1 MLRFYRRMINWMH
14 TKSKEFGDTD
24 CSCFK
29 IEWDCLCE
37 GCGNPSCLGVCGR
50 VCLFGFWF
58 TVDRHGL
65 GALAMTTHSL
75 SLRGG
80 SKSER
85 RGNPW
90 CLRGHGRGCLFAY
103 WFTEDRHGL
112 SAFAMTSV
120 RRGRDEKA
128 FCHCEEDDRTMRQ
141 SIGSRWDAYDMSVRL
156 LVHSGSPRAFSP
168 RDEQD
173 GRGSR

>member
-1 MLRFYRRMINWMH
+1 MLRFYQRMINWMH

-37 GCGNPSCLGVCGR
+37 GGGNPSCLGVCGR

-103 WFTEDRHGL
+103 WITVDRHGL
-112 SAFAMTSV
+112 SRRDDKVEVRTPSRSQHTLVIARRTTV
-120 RRGRDEKA
+120 RRGNSSGLEGHGQE
-128 FCHCEEDDRTMRQ
+128 C
-141 SIGSRWDAYDMSVRL
+141 GL
-156 LVHSGSPRAFSP
+156 LNDSQWIATG
-168 RDEQD
+168 
-173 GRGSR
+173 